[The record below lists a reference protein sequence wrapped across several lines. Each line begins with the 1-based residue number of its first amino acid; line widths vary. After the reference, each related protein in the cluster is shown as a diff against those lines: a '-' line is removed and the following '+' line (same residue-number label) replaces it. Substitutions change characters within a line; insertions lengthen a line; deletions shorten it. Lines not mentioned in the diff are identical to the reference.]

1 MRLIGNI
8 LWLIFGGLEMAVG
21 WFVAGIIMYISII
34 GIPWGR
40 SCFTIGMFT
49 LLPFGQQ
56 VIEREHMQG
65 HGDLG
70 TGCLGT
76 LGNLIWFI
84 LAGWWLALGHLL
96 IAIAFFITIIGI
108 PFAIQHLKL
117 AGISLFPVGKS
128 VVSNEAARHIKGRF

>member
-1 MRLIGNI
+1 MRLLGNI

-21 WFVAGIIMYISII
+21 WFIAGILMYISII

-56 VIEREHMQG
+56 VVEREELKG
-65 HGDLG
+65 RGDLG
-70 TGCLGT
+70 TGCLGM

-84 LAGWWLALGHLL
+84 FAGWWLALGHLL
-96 IAIAFFITIIGI
+96 TAIVLFITIIGI

-128 VVSNEAARHIKGRF
+128 VVSNEAAHHVNRRF